1 MHFSPLFVKKEIQ
14 RRTVIEI
21 YYYNHMNKTQQSAY
35 HNILQGFQN
44 MADEILIPRLEPE
57 ELYNVFFQL
66 RLDHPEIF
74 WATGFR
80 YKYYQD
86 SPNLIFVPEY
96 LFEKNKVKEH
106 QRAMQARVE
115 KLVRPVKDKSE
126 WEKEKFVHDFICE
139 NVRYDKLKKAY
150 SHEIIGPLGQGVG
163 VCEGIAKAVKVL
175 CDALG
180 LWCMIVICGNN
191 PEKGIKYRHTW
202 NIVKLGGKY
211 YHMDVTFDNSLS
223 HNGIR
228 YDYFNL
234 DDKNIFRDHEPLI
247 APAPH
252 CTDGDHFYYREKK
265 LSFTKQEDVYKRA
278 LQTAKKGRVFTFHWR
293 GGYLTREIL
302 GELLELIRKAGKEKQ
317 KSARIS
323 LNWHRRSCASIM
335 WKIRDSRKRRSHWKR
350 RTKGNRNKR
359 HEKSN
364 ISVIRKKIK
373 KYENN
378 C

>member
-1 MHFSPLFVKKEIQ
+1 
-14 RRTVIEI
+14 
-21 YYYNHMNKTQQSAY
+21 MNKTQQSAY

-44 MADEILIPRLEPE
+44 MADEILLPRLEPE

-175 CDALG
+175 C
-180 LWCMIVICGNN
+180 
-191 PEKGIKYRHTW
+191 EKGSNTA
-202 NIVKLGGKY
+202 
-211 YHMDVTFDNSLS
+211 TP
-223 HNGIR
+223 GI
-228 YDYFNL
+228 
-234 DDKNIFRDHEPLI
+234 
-247 APAPH
+247 
-252 CTDGDHFYYREKK
+252 
-265 LSFTKQEDVYKRA
+265 S
-278 LQTAKKGRVFTFHWR
+278 
-293 GGYLTREIL
+293 
-302 GELLELIRKAGKEKQ
+302 
-317 KSARIS
+317 
-323 LNWHRRSCASIM
+323 
-335 WKIRDSRKRRSHWKR
+335 
-350 RTKGNRNKR
+350 
-359 HEKSN
+359 
-364 ISVIRKKIK
+364 
-373 KYENN
+373 
-378 C
+378 

>member
-202 NIVKLGGKY
+202 NIVRINGQY
-211 YHMDVTFDNSLS
+211 YHLDATFDNTLGKNEDGLTS
-223 HNGIR
+223 IR

-247 APAPH
+247 APAPP
-252 CTDGDHFYYREKK
+252 CPDGNHFYYREKK
-265 LSFTKQEDVYKRA
+265 LSFTKLEDVYKRA
-278 LQTAKKGRVFTFHWR
+278 LQAAKKGREFTFHWR
-293 GGYLTREIL
+293 GGYLTREVLADLVDQIQA
-302 GELLELIRKAGKEKQ
+302 AGKTRDK
-317 KSARIS
+317 KAIIT
-323 LNWHRRSCASIM
+323 LNWPQAVLRFHFVEQQAEGKVFIEEVNE
-335 WKIRDSRKRRSHWKR
+335 
-350 RTKGNRNKR
+350 G
-359 HEKSN
+359 EKL
-364 ISVIRKKIK
+364 
-373 KYENN
+373 
-378 C
+378 

>member
-323 LNWHRRSCASIM
+323 LNWPAGGPVLRLCGRSGTAGNGGHTGRGERRGTGIKDMKNLIFRLFA
-335 WKIRDSRKRRSHWKR
+335 
-350 RTKGNRNKR
+350 
-359 HEKSN
+359 
-364 ISVIRKKIK
+364 KK
-373 KYENN
+373 
-378 C
+378 